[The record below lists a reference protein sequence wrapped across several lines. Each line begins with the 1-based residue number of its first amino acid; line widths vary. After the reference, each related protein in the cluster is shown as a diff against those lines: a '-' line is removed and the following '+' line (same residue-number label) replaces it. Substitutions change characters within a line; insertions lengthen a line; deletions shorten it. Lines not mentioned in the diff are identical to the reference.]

1 MEDENLPRLL
11 LSLRKNRSS
20 RQGRE
25 GPGEAGPAYLPST
38 VPASLSPPPRPH
50 AHAFRVLPRGLVMTR
65 SLPSLGSPA
74 QRPPRAN
81 PPADHPPPLSTLL
94 PSSHFLARRSLVL
107 TRLVFCVL
115 PPPGGRRLRESG
127 PGAAPSAQWMLA
139 ECVTR
144 MCARRQEASVCTVI
158 GRLVTVL

>member
-1 MEDENLPRLL
+1 MRTFPG
-11 LSLRKNRSS
+11 SS
-20 RQGRE
+20 SHLERTGALARVARVQGRRAL
-25 GPGEAGPAYLPST
+25 PTCPAPCR
-38 VPASLSPPPRPH
+38 PRCPRPH

-65 SLPSLGSPA
+65 SLPSLGSLA

-144 MCARRQEASVCTVI
+144 MCARRQE
-158 GRLVTVL
+158 GL